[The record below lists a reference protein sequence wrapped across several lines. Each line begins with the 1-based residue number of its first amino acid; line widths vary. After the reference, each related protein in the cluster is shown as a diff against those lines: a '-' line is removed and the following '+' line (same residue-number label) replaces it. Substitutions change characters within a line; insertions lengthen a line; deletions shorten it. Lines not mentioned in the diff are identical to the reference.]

1 MTLSRQCSSNC
12 RLASKLPN
20 SEDDTR
26 QLKGWTQIVGPVALP
41 PSALLLCKSLI
52 V

>member
-26 QLKGWTQIVGPVALP
+26 QLKGWTQIVGPVSTLLCLAGVVG
-41 PSALLLCKSLI
+41 ALL
-52 V
+52 